1 MDPNKIILYPLMG
14 EKATM
19 LRESENKLTFIV
31 SKESTKKDIKETAE
45 SLYQVEVVGVN
56 TMLTMD
62 GKKKAH
68 VKLSDKFS
76 AEEVASH
83 FGVL

>member
-1 MDPNKIILYPLMG
+1 MG

-19 LRESENKLTFIV
+19 LREKENRLSFVVNKNSTRKDV
-31 SKESTKKDIKETAE
+31 KEAIET
-45 SLYQVEVVGVN
+45 LYKVKVLDVN
-56 TMLTMD
+56 LMVTTE

-68 VKLSDKFS
+68 IKLSPEHS